1 MTQHVHHCLEYLRQS
16 IMCNADTNL
25 ERRTV
30 NNMTGMSSVTG
41 YGNHQCRDY
50 DELFV
55 FAERYRVWNGKSET
69 EKKNISDDEN
79 VPGRVIHYDYLS
91 SRGDAV
97 PED

>member
-25 ERRTV
+25 ERRTEDKI
-30 NNMTGMSSVTG
+30 TGIISVTG
-41 YGNHQCRDY
+41 YGNHQCRNY
-50 DELFV
+50 DEHFE
-55 FAERYRVWNGKSET
+55 FAERYRVWNGKSEA

-79 VPGRVIHYDYLS
+79 VPGRIIHYGYLS